1 MQDNSSITP
10 GHLFQIPLF
19 CLLILVTFPSIFVF
33 ARQNKASLIGNDPQS
48 QKVVDN
54 FVTANTKLTEPKI
67 LSIYT
72 ELFQKAYATAPD
84 IRIARA
90 RKKQK
95 NAQRYTAWARRL
107 APAVDARLSQVH
119 DFNHDNTTD
128 TDTVD
133 AGTNQTHPF
142 TDGDDY
148 HDWEF
153 TLDLPVYR
161 RPISVKVDIAEA
173 DERLAE
179 TILRIKTQE
188 LDLRLRELLGKYLIA
203 TYRLLNLRNSILLSR
218 KHVEKIYKGYELRD
232 QTRLQLL
239 RAQANLK
246 ELEARRDLDEQRRE
260 AALRELLDFTGLRQ
274 GVPVI
279 QRLKDL
285 LADEVATAGSIN
297 SLAGLG
303 QTYDKI
309 KEFVDIAGD
318 STLRQQFL
326 KHSLLCKRINLEQ
339 SLAKD
344 KALLHTADE
353 WPGLTV
359 RGLYERRDDT
369 EFNNFEGDG
378 SLALVLSVPLFSGGT
393 IFSNGKAQT
402 MARHIADVTQYA
414 DLQETIHAMEN
425 NRRLIRS
432 LHNVLARQQ
441 ILLQQQEEIVILSL
455 KSYAIKQ
462 TSMQDLLTSKNRLI
476 DAKNALMET
485 TNTLGSLYRQF
496 AWQLGVPYPLPP
508 IPRATEN

>member
-19 CLLILVTFPSIFVF
+19 CLLILVTFPSVFVF
-33 ARQNKASLIGNDPQS
+33 AQQNEESLIGDDPQT
-48 QKVVDN
+48 QKIVEN

-72 ELFQKAYATAPD
+72 ELFQKAYTTAPE

-107 APAVDARLSQVH
+107 APAVNARLSQMH
-119 DFNHDNTTD
+119 EFNSDTTD
-128 TDTVD
+128 ANTADT
-133 AGTNQTHPF
+133 GTNQTRHF

-161 RPISVKVDIAEA
+161 RPVSVKVDIAEA
-173 DERLAE
+173 DERLAQ
-179 TILRIKTQE
+179 TVLRIKTQE

-203 TYRLLNLRNSILLSR
+203 TYRLLNLRNSIFLSH

-274 GVPVI
+274 EVPVI

-285 LADEVATAGSIN
+285 LANEVSTAGSIN
-297 SLAGLG
+297 SLAELG
-303 QTYDKI
+303 QTYGKI
-309 KEFVDIAGD
+309 REFVDIAKD

-326 KHSLLCKRINLEQ
+326 KRSLLCEKINQEQ

-344 KALLHTADE
+344 KALLHTANE

-359 RGLYERRDDT
+359 RGLYERRVDT

-432 LHNVLARQQ
+432 LLNVLERQQ

-485 TNTLGSLYRQF
+485 TNTLGTLYRQF

-508 IPRATEN
+508 IPRATEK